1 MCVWCCSYSL
11 ASGVR
16 IPDLADGR
24 VHVAKIRYEPFL
36 DESQVR
42 PIHFTQLSSLNYHY
56 HLQPRG
62 TGRQG
67 TRGLTDWSDSHCMRI
82 RAAC

>member
-1 MCVWCCSYSL
+1 MCCSYSL

-36 DESQVR
+36 DESQVLAMGR
-42 PIHFTQLSSLNYHY
+42 LSSLIITIMHR
-56 HLQPRG
+56 H
-62 TGRQG
+62 
-67 TRGLTDWSDSHCMRI
+67 GL
-82 RAAC
+82 